1 MSTNSNFFNYCLKS
15 LVIFCVFFINVFFYY
30 INGGKCC
37 DCEKD
42 IKDIVNEVN
51 KLNELPN
58 DMGNNIDNLY
68 NIENLN
74 VNKKSKSEK
83 FDCLYG
89 NILKAMLNISKKEML
104 NNSKKEMLNNSKN
117 DVICYKIL
125 PSNEGLLKEYFNETF
140 LNKKTKIL
148 KLSCHAKKV
157 VDLNDDII
165 SFQKIGKEYKIE
177 ENESIKKKY
186 SINPSKHDW
195 IIIDFVNCSEIVAS
209 FYVETKNF
217 NENECINSKGKYI
230 IKKVASSK
238 NCIYNV
244 SNNNNGKNEGAG
256 GLGSEEEEEDLDIFA
271 LDTVTDKKYLVQVSE
286 NTKASRLAEK
296 IGKILNT
303 TNFDIRFKSTLYEG
317 TKILKFEDGDTVYI
331 YPKEKKK

>member
-1 MSTNSNFFNYCLKS
+1 MSTNSVFFNYYLKS

-58 DMGNNIDNLY
+58 DMGNNIDDLY
-68 NIENLN
+68 NIENIN
-74 VNKKSKSEK
+74 ANKKSKVEE
-83 FDCLYG
+83 FGCLYD
-89 NILKAMLNISKKEML
+89 NILKAML
-104 NNSKKEMLNNSKN
+104 NNSKKEMLNNSKKDMLN
-117 DVICYKIL
+117 NSKKDVICYKIL

-186 SINPSKHDW
+186 SINPSKHNW
-195 IIIDFVNCSEIVAS
+195 IIIDFVNGIEIVAS
-209 FYVETKNF
+209 FYIETNNF
-217 NENECINSKGKYI
+217 NENECINSEGKYI

-238 NCIYNV
+238 NFIYNV
-244 SNNNNGKNEGAG
+244 VNKSNENNEGAG
-256 GLGSEEEEEDLDIFA
+256 GLCSEEEEEDLDIFA
-271 LDTVTDKKYLVQVSE
+271 LDTVTDKKYLIQVSE